1 MLPYKQDPTTGKIVP
16 DFDSL
21 NAFNQIQEILNEK
34 GIINEFRLAEEC
46 KKRGLDYNSIKHD
59 KKLIQLLLKIRWRLL
74 MLLV

>member
-46 KKRGLDYNSIKHD
+46 KREA
-59 KKLIQLLLKIRWRLL
+59 
-74 MLLV
+74 